1 MSNWW
6 VSCYNAG
13 IKWICLKDSSAMHTE
28 MLLLGWANLELSEWK
43 REREREKLLHLSVP
57 RRRKEA
63 GISEEADHLLQ
74 ILAWSQLV
82 TPSGLSIVHAI
93 HLFIFLFKEWSH
105 LLFSICICPLQREGC
120 VGKGWIDRLGQ
131 ITNVLNPG
139 LQLLRPAELRSI
151 SFQNGLSH

>member
-1 MSNWW
+1 MSVLLQCRNQMNM
-6 VSCYNAG
+6 SKGLKCNAHWNAFIG
-13 IKWICLKDSSAMHTE
+13 MGKLRAIRMKE
-28 MLLLGWANLELSEWK
+28 
-43 REREREKLLHLSVP
+43 RERERNCSICQYLGGEKKQVFLK
-57 RRRKEA
+57 RRITSFRSLPEVN
-63 GISEEADHLLQ
+63 
-74 ILAWSQLV
+74 LV